1 MQQRARRVL
10 GLDLA
15 ASRVLAACQ
24 QVRGSSLSWAE
35 RHSAGR
41 LGGLLAGSAPG
52 SALDCPPKTGYT
64 TSLALQ
70 MCFCI
75 WEMKTIMTV
84 STSQVAARTK

>member
-15 ASRVLAACQ
+15 ASRVLAACW

-52 SALDCPPKTGYT
+52 SALDCPPQTGYT

>member
-15 ASRVLAACQ
+15 ASKVLAACR
-24 QVRGSSLSWAE
+24 RGSSLSWAE

-52 SALDCPPKTGYT
+52 SALDCPP
-64 TSLALQ
+64 
-70 MCFCI
+70 
-75 WEMKTIMTV
+75 
-84 STSQVAARTK
+84 